1 MADTTE
7 TQFDG
12 SLEQAV
18 GLIVQ
23 NDEPVE
29 QEEVKAE
36 TVEQEEITESEDA
49 TPEVEA
55 SESDEVDD
63 AEIDDGEE
71 DEEVEVEMSDDNEEA
86 DDEADQEAPVLYTVK
101 VDGREEQVS
110 LEDLQRGYS
119 GQKYVQK
126 GMQEAAAQKKQA
138 EEVYSALLAERQ
150 QLVDIYQQMQ
160 QGEFAVKPTP
170 PSDDLI
176 QSDPIGYV
184 EEKAR
189 YDKALENY
197 NQQQQKMGEVM
208 QQSEEARQKAT
219 QAYLQQEM
227 QNLAKVIPEFGDA
240 EKASKLKGKLVEGGQ
255 SHYGYTQEEIGSI
268 MDHRAIRVLNDAIKY
283 REIVAGKSKAEKKA
297 KGAKPVIKP
306 GSKKNVNPRRK
317 AMERQRAKFKKSGR
331 IEDVIGLIVNE

>member
-1 MADTTE
+1 VDDTTE
-7 TQFDG
+7 NSFDG
-12 SLEQAV
+12 SIEAAV
-18 GLIVQ
+18 GLITRPEE
-23 NDEPVE
+23 EP
-29 QEEVKAE
+29 E

-55 SESDEVDD
+55 SESEEVDD
-63 AEIDDGEE
+63 TEIDDGEE
-71 DEEVEVEMSDDNEEA
+71 DEVEVEMSDDDEA

-101 VDGREEQVS
+101 VDGREEQVT

-150 QLVDIYQQMQ
+150 QLVDMYQQMQ
-160 QGEFAVKPTP
+160 QGQFLSKPNP
-170 PSDDLI
+170 PSEELLAE
-176 QSDPIGYV
+176 DPIGYI

-189 YDKALENY
+189 YDKAVEQY
-197 NQQQQKMGEVM
+197 NQQQGKMSEIM
-208 QQSEEARQKAT
+208 QQSEQARERAV

-227 QNLAKVIPEFGDA
+227 QSLANVIPEFGDA
-240 EKASKLKGKLVEGGQ
+240 QKASKLKNKLIDGGQ
-255 SHYGYTQEEIGSI
+255 NHYGYTQEEIGQI

-283 REIVAGKSKAEKKA
+283 REIVAGKSKAEQKA

-306 GSKKNVNPRRK
+306 GAKKNVNPSLK

>member
-1 MADTTE
+1 MSDTTE
-7 TQFDG
+7 NSFDG
-12 SLEQAV
+12 SIEAAV
-18 GLIVQ
+18 GLITRPEE
-23 NDEPVE
+23 EP
-29 QEEVKAE
+29 E
-36 TVEQEEITESEDA
+36 TVEQEEITESEDVS
-49 TPEVEA
+49 PELEA
-55 SESDEVDD
+55 SESEEVDD
-63 AEIDDGEE
+63 AEVDDGEE
-71 DEEVEVEMSDDNEEA
+71 DEEIEVEMSDDDEEA

-101 VDGREEQVS
+101 VDGKEEQVT

-150 QLVDIYQQMQ
+150 QLVDMYQQMQ
-160 QGEFAVKPTP
+160 QGQFLTKPNP
-170 PSDDLI
+170 PSEELL
-176 QSDPIGYV
+176 SNDPIGYI

-189 YDKALENY
+189 YDKAVEEY
-197 NQQQQKMGEVM
+197 NQQQSKMGEIM
-208 QQSEEARQKAT
+208 QQSEQARERAV

-227 QNLAKVIPEFGDA
+227 QSLANVIPEFGDA
-240 EKASKLKGKLVEGGQ
+240 QKASKLKNKLIDGGQ
-255 SHYGYTQEEIGSI
+255 NHYGYSQEEISQI

-283 REIVAGKSKAEKKA
+283 REIVAGKSKAEAKA

-306 GSKKNVNPRRK
+306 GAKKNVNPSRK

>member
-1 MADTTE
+1 MSDTTE
-7 TQFDG
+7 NSFDG
-12 SLEQAV
+12 SIEAAV
-18 GLIVQ
+18 GLITRPEE
-23 NDEPVE
+23 EPE
-29 QEEVKAE
+29 A
-36 TVEQEEITESEDA
+36 VEQEEITESEDA

-55 SESDEVDD
+55 SESEEVDD

-71 DEEVEVEMSDDNEEA
+71 DEVEVEMSDDDEA

-101 VDGREEQVS
+101 VDGREEQVT

-150 QLVDIYQQMQ
+150 QLVDMYQQMQ
-160 QGEFAVKPTP
+160 QGQFLSKPNP
-170 PSDDLI
+170 PSEELLAE
-176 QSDPIGYV
+176 DPIGYI

-189 YDKALENY
+189 YDKAVEQY
-197 NQQQQKMGEVM
+197 NQQQGKMSEIM
-208 QQSEEARQKAT
+208 QQSEQARERAV

-227 QNLAKVIPEFGDA
+227 QSLANVIPEFSDA
-240 EKASKLKGKLVEGGQ
+240 QKASKLKNKLIDGGQ
-255 SHYGYTQEEIGSI
+255 NHYGYTADEIGQI

-283 REIVAGKSKAEKKA
+283 REIVAGKSKAEQKA

-306 GSKKNVNPRRK
+306 GAKKAQNPSRK
-317 AMERQRAKFKKSGR
+317 LRDKQKAKFKTSGR
-331 IEDVIGLIVNE
+331 IEDALSLIVNE